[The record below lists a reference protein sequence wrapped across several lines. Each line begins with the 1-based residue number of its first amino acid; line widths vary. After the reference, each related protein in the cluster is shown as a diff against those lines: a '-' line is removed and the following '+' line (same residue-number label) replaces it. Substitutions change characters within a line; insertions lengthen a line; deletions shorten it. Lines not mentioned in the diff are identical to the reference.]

1 MLGGMPRET
10 LTKEQIVRAAVAL
23 LDEEGLEG
31 LNMRALGA
39 RLGTA
44 ATAVY
49 WHVKTKDE
57 LVVLAADSVWTE
69 IPLPSGSW
77 RPAALAMARGMLEMV
92 TRHPWLATAMS
103 THLIYGEAKARHD
116 DHALGVY
123 EAAGFSDAEADFA
136 LHTVVTF
143 VLGRALF
150 EASELSRQR
159 RLRRAGIEERESQ
172 AVAAAMAIATTY
184 PRLRSRAVPDAPD
197 ATFDTGLALILD
209 ALESRH
215 APALTGPWRSRHR
228 RPAP

>member
-1 MLGGMPRET
+1 MLAGMPRT
-10 LTKEQIVRAAVAL
+10 SLTSEQIVRAAVAL

-57 LVVLAADSVWTE
+57 LVVLAADSVWLE
-69 IPLPSGSW
+69 IPLPSPVGAGGW
-77 RPAALAMARGMLEMV
+77 RAAAVAMARGLLAMV

-123 EAAGFSDAEADFA
+123 EAAGFEGADAEWA
-136 LHTVVTF
+136 LQTVFVF

-150 EASELSRQR
+150 QAAELSRQR
-159 RLRRAGIEERESQ
+159 RLRRTGGEERERQ
-172 AVAAAMAIATTY
+172 AAEAALAIASSY
-184 PRLRSRAVPDAPD
+184 PRLRARVEAARGGADGPEGADAS
-197 ATFDTGLALILD
+197 FETGLDLILD
-209 ALESRH
+209 ALESRVT
-215 APALTGPWRSRHR
+215 P
-228 RPAP
+228 

>member
-1 MLGGMPRET
+1 MLSGMPRDT
-10 LTKEQIVRAAVAL
+10 LTSEQIVRAAVAL
-23 LDEEGLEG
+23 LDDEGLEG

-57 LVVLAADSVWTE
+57 LVVLAADSVWSE
-69 IPLPSGSW
+69 IPLPSPSGREGW
-77 RPAALAMARGMLEMV
+77 RPAAVAMARGLLAMV

-123 EAAGFSDAEADFA
+123 EAAGFEGAEAEWA
-136 LHTVVTF
+136 LQTVFVF

-150 EASELSRQR
+150 EAAELSRQR
-159 RLRRAGIEERESQ
+159 RVKRTGGEEREQ
-172 AVAAAMAIATTY
+172 RATEAAMAIAQSH
-184 PRLRSRAVPDAPD
+184 PRLRARAEAVPDGPD
-197 ATFDTGLALILD
+197 TSFDTGLDLILD
-209 ALESRH
+209 ALE
-215 APALTGPWRSRHR
+215 R
-228 RPAP
+228 RLR